1 MGNEKE
7 QILETVELPSIKKVV
22 DCPRCKAKIEVEFE
36 LDMDMVMPTPDV
48 VKKLE
53 EKYDKKLETPDIKP
67 ERMDHMDKGAKFE
80 NPFKRRIE
88 K

>member
-1 MGNEKE
+1 MGGEATQLPHLFLKRRTMGKEKE

-36 LDMDMVMPTPDV
+36 LDMEMIMPAPDV

-53 EKYDKKLETPDIKP
+53 EKYAKKKVE
-67 ERMDHMDKGAKFE
+67 
-80 NPFKRRIE
+80 
-88 K
+88 